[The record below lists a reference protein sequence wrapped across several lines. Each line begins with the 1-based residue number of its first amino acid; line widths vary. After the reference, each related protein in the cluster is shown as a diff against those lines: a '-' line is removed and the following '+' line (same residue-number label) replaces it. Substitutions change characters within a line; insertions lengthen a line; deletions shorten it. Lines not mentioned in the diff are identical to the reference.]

1 MAFAAITLVLTT
13 KDRIDRRYAIAVLA
27 RPFGHCDA
35 MRPPVGFYLIC
46 ALGHCDF
53 PVYAYTKLTVGYTIV
68 SDQQAQTVHDPK
80 TLGKRIKLLRGSLS
94 QEEFAKRV
102 GISRASLAN
111 YETGRTIPSKEVIEK
126 IEESSGRISPTVL
139 AGEQLKIV
147 GIEELAEQLGLSDDE
162 RLNLTKDEIALIR
175 LARLCDRD
183 TLRDLSST
191 IVQGFAQNEQS
202 KRLAIDETLLDLA
215 LLIEV
220 ADGKRCFLSGV
231 QKGNLYAMI
240 EELLLAARSGK

>member
-1 MAFAAITLVLTT
+1 MI
-13 KDRIDRRYAIAVLA
+13 
-27 RPFGHCDA
+27 
-35 MRPPVGFYLIC
+35 
-46 ALGHCDF
+46 
-53 PVYAYTKLTVGYTIV
+53 
-68 SDQQAQTVHDPK
+68 DQQAQTVHDSK
-80 TLGKRIKLLRGSLS
+80 TLGKRIKLLRGTLS
-94 QEEFAKRV
+94 QEEFAKKV

-126 IEESSGRISPTVL
+126 IEEISGRIPPAVL

-147 GIEELAEQLGLSDDE
+147 GIEQIAEQLGLSDDD
-162 RLNLTKDEIALIR
+162 RLNLTKDEIAVIR
-175 LARLCDRD
+175 LARLCDQN

-202 KRLAIDETLLDLA
+202 KRLAIDETLFDLA

-220 ADGKRCFLSGV
+220 ADGKRSFLSGV

-240 EELLLAARSGK
+240 EELLRAAQTGK